1 MDLVKPLLRGTVIT
15 SNSYIRKEDRLQING
30 LSIHLKKLEKG
41 EQINPKVRRRK
52 AVIEIRVK
60 ISEIVSRRT
69 IEKINE
75 TKAGPSRRSIEQPV
89 FGGTDQERTRN
100 DTSPA
105 SRMREVTSEWIPRM
119 L

>member
-1 MDLVKPLLRGTVIT
+1 MKPLLRGTVT
-15 SNSYIRKEDRLQING
+15 ASDSYIRKEDRLQING

-60 ISEIVSRRT
+60 ISEIVNRKT

-75 TKAGPSRRSIEQPV
+75 TKAGPSRRSIKQPT
-89 FGGTDQERTRN
+89 FGGADRREREKTNRQ
-100 DTSPA
+100 
-105 SRMREVTSEWIPRM
+105 RWE
-119 L
+119 

>member
-1 MDLVKPLLRGTVIT
+1 MDLAKPLLRGIFIA
-15 SNSYIRKEDRLQING
+15 SDSYIRKEDRFQING

-52 AVIEIRVK
+52 AVIKIRVK
-60 ISEIVSRRT
+60 ISEIVNRKT

-75 TKAGPSRRSIEQPV
+75 TKACPSRRSIKQPSL
-89 FGGTDQERTRN
+89 GGPDGERR
-100 DTSPA
+100 
-105 SRMREVTSEWIPRM
+105 REDKLLV